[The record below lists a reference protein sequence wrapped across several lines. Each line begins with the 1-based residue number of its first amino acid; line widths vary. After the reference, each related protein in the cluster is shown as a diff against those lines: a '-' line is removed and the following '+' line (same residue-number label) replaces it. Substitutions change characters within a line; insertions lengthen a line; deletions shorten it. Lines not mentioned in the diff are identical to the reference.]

1 MIKNKN
7 SSGDWMPK
15 LPKGVTLPPERKP
28 IEILRHESGHL
39 VIGRVLGFEYTGMVY
54 EKTHAGAQSNQKPIF
69 SEMAQVSAYLKLRVV
84 VLYAGVMA
92 ESLNQGEVQNDQAIR
107 LANGYQGSDD
117 HQKVSEYSRIVAGI
131 DCGDRTFDE
140 VWKETESEVWNRA
153 GKLVEK
159 YAKPIVELSRSLLGL
174 IGGAETYQVTAEQL
188 EAIPAFNDLKLGSEG
203 TIPTRSASP
212 ADTTHSEN
220 QGEKSD

>member
-1 MIKNKN
+1 
-7 SSGDWMPK
+7 MPK
-15 LPKGVTLPPERKP
+15 LPNGATLPPERKP

-54 EKTHAGAQSNQKPIF
+54 EKTHAGARSDQKPIF
-69 SEMAQVSAYLKLRVV
+69 SELAQVSAYLKLRII

-92 ESLNQGEVQNDQAIR
+92 ESLNQGKVQNDQAIK

-131 DCGDRTFDE
+131 DCGDRPFDE
-140 VWKETESEVWNRA
+140 VWKDTEKEVWKRA
-153 GKLVEK
+153 GELVEK

-188 EAIPAFNDLKLGSEG
+188 HSIPAFNDSKLGCEG
-203 TIPTRSASP
+203 AIPARITALAAAP
-212 ADTTHSEN
+212 KIA
-220 QGEKSD
+220 EKPQSD